1 VVDEAYHAFAGRSFL
16 PELGRYSNLLVMRTL
31 SKLGLAG
38 LRLGMLIGRPEWLSE
53 LDKLRLPYNVNV
65 LTQQIAACVLQRS
78 DVLDGQAALIRDGR
92 AQLLAGLQ
100 SLAGVQAFPSD
111 ANFILFRVARA
122 DAVFAGMKMHG
133 VLIKNLSGSHPSLI
147 DCLRVTVG
155 TAEENGRFLSA
166 LEQCLLQAA

>member
-1 VVDEAYHAFAGRSFL
+1 
-16 PELGRYSNLLVMRTL
+16 
-31 SKLGLAG
+31 
-38 LRLGMLIGRPEWLSE
+38 
-53 LDKLRLPYNVNV
+53 
-65 LTQQIAACVLQRS
+65 
-78 DVLDGQAALIRDGR
+78 
-92 AQLLAGLQ
+92 
-100 SLAGVQAFPSD
+100 VQAFPSD

-166 LEQCLLQAA
+166 LEQCLPQAA